1 MPDLLIANARIF
13 DTSGVREGSILIRG
27 GRIAEV
33 GARVDAAA
41 GTPELDA
48 GGGLVLAGF
57 QDSHIHPYHAGLEL
71 LQCSLSELRT
81 ADEYLRAIGAYATAH
96 PELEWIE
103 GAGWSM
109 EAFPAGIPT
118 AAQLDTAVSDRPAF
132 FPNRD
137 GHGAW
142 VNTRALE
149 LAGIDDSTPDPFDGR
164 IERDADGHAVG
175 MLQEGAQGL
184 VTPHLPGATQD
195 TMDEAFRVAQR
206 QLFAWGVTAWQDAI
220 VGSGIGGKTPDLLD
234 SYLRMADSGE
244 LRAHVVGALWWD
256 RDRGLEQI
264 DELVERRQRADGRDR
279 FRATS
284 IKIMQDG
291 VAENHTAAML
301 SSYLDPHDHAHALG
315 DGTSFVPPELLNEA
329 VIRLDA
335 EGFQVHFH
343 ALGDRAVREALDA
356 IQAAQSA
363 NGVRNARHHLAHIQM
378 VHPDDVPR
386 FAALGAVANAQP
398 LWARHEPQM
407 DELTIPFLGDE
418 RSRWQYPFGSIV
430 RAGGRI
436 AFGSDWPVSTADPIQ
451 IVHTAVNRTPT
462 DGYAPPF
469 LAEQSLS
476 LADALVA
483 HTAGT
488 AYVNHDEARSGRIAP
503 GLRGDLVVL
512 DADPFDRPASEF
524 LHTRVRATV
533 VDGEVVHEA

>member
-13 DTSGVREGSILIRG
+13 DTSGVSAGSILVQD
-27 GRIAEV
+27 GRISATGSDLDV
-33 GARVDAAA
+33 PP

-48 GGGLVLAGF
+48 AGGLVLAGF

-71 LQCSLSELRT
+71 LQCSLSELHS
-81 ADEYLRAIGAYATAH
+81 AAAYLGAIGEYAAAH

-103 GAGWSM
+103 GAGWGM
-109 EAFPAGIPT
+109 DAFPGGIPT
-118 AAQLDTAVSDRPAF
+118 AAELDRVVPDRPAF

-142 VNTRALE
+142 VNTRALQI
-149 LAGIDDSTPDPFDGR
+149 AGIDDATPDPFDGR
-164 IERDADGHAVG
+164 IERDADGHAIG

-184 VTPHLPGATQD
+184 VTPFLPGATQD

-206 QLFAWGVTAWQDAI
+206 QLLAWGVTAWQDAI

-264 DELVERRQRADGRDR
+264 DELVERRARAEGRDR

-284 IKIMQDG
+284 VKIMQDG

-301 SSYLDPHDHAHALG
+301 ADYLDPHQHGVGGA
-315 DGTSFVPPELLNEA
+315 GTSFVAPELLTEA

-335 EGFQVHFH
+335 LGFQVHFH
-343 ALGDRAVREALDA
+343 ALGDRAVRESLDA
-356 IQAAQSA
+356 IEAAQAA
-363 NGVRNARHHLAHIQM
+363 NGIRDARHHLAHLQVI
-378 VHPDDVPR
+378 HPDDVPR
-386 FAALGAVANAQP
+386 FARLGAVANAQP
-398 LWARHEPQM
+398 LWARHEVQM

-430 RAGGRI
+430 RSGGRI

-451 IVHTAVNRTPT
+451 IIHTAVNRTPT
-462 DGYAPPF
+462 EGGARPF
-469 LAEQSLS
+469 LAEQALS
-476 LADALVA
+476 LADSLVA

-488 AYVNHDEARSGRIAP
+488 AHVNHDEGHSGRIAP

-512 DADPFDRPASEF
+512 SDDPFDRPAAEF
-524 LHTRVRATV
+524 LTSRVRATV
-533 VDGEVVHEA
+533 LDGEVVYEA

>member
-1 MPDLLIANARIF
+1 MPDLVIANARIF
-13 DTSGVREGSILIRG
+13 DTAGVTEGSVLVRD
-27 GRIAEV
+27 GRIAAV
-33 GARVDAAA
+33 GPRLVIPR
-41 GTPELDA
+41 GTPEYDA
-48 GGGLVLAGF
+48 AGGLVLPGF

-71 LQCSLSELRT
+71 LQCSLSELHS
-81 ADEYLRAIGAYATAH
+81 AAEYLRAIGAYAAAH

-109 EAFPAGIPT
+109 DAFPRGIPT
-118 AAQLDTAVSDRPAF
+118 AAELDRAVPDRPAY

-149 LAGIDDSTPDPFDGR
+149 IAGIDDDTADPVDGR
-164 IERDADGHAVG
+164 IERDADGRAVG

-184 VTPHLPGATQD
+184 VTRFLPGTSEQ
-195 TMDEAFRVAQR
+195 TLDEAFRVAQAR
-206 QLFAWGVTAWQDAI
+206 LFAWGVTAWQDAI
-220 VGSGIGGKTPDLLD
+220 VGSGIGGKSPDPLG

-264 DELVERRQRADGRDR
+264 EELVERRARAAGRER
-279 FRATS
+279 FRATTV
-284 IKIMQDG
+284 KIMQDG

-301 SSYLDPHDHAHALG
+301 SDYRDPHGHSLG
-315 DGTSFVPPELLNEA
+315 AGTSLLSPELLDEA
-329 VIRLDA
+329 VTRLDRL
-335 EGFQVHFH
+335 GFQVHFH
-343 ALGDRAVREALDA
+343 ALGDRAVRESLDA
-356 IQAAQSA
+356 IQAARTA
-363 NGVRNARHHLAHIQM
+363 NGIRDASHHLAHLQV

-407 DELTIPFLGDE
+407 DELTIPFLGPE
-418 RSRWQYPFGSIV
+418 RSRWQYPFGAIA

-451 IVHTAVNRTPT
+451 IIHTAVNRTPT
-462 DGYAPPF
+462 EGDAPAF
-469 LAEQSLS
+469 LAEQALS
-476 LADALVA
+476 LADALLA

-488 AYVNHDEARSGRIAP
+488 AYVNHDEERSGRIAV

-512 DADPFDRPASEF
+512 SDDPFDRPASEF
-524 LHTRVRATV
+524 LHSRVRATV
-533 VDGEVVHEA
+533 VDGEVVHEG